1 MYEMEFVYYIHQ
13 NVSRGTTTA
22 HTTFTGERRE
32 GVHKQFIILVKCI
45 HVIFIHHF
53 YLWYLQCLRVE
64 LKDIL
69 CRDNPKHLYPFMQFL
84 KNEGAINV
92 LQFSLACGRLSII
105 TEHVKYTFWNYLLE
119 LWYIHFLRI
128 HVLAYILC
136 SIG

>member
-13 NVSRGTTTA
+13 NVSRGTTNV

-105 TEHVKYTFWNYLLE
+105 TEHRPSNIRFEITCLNYDIYIFLE
-119 LWYIHFLRI
+119 YMYLHIFC
-128 HVLAYILC
+128 VQ
-136 SIG
+136 